1 MPSTQADRS
10 ATRDDRIDC
19 AIHYC
24 NARWR
29 TKPRVTVERIIRL
42 TGYKDSTIRRFVNR
56 MPHQFTIGEDDSIRF
71 ARDYAPQSH
80 PLFGVMLPAGV
91 RRSKHGATYTESESE
106 EIARRMR
113 VVLARSRKL
122 KGS

>member
-29 TKPRVTVERIIRL
+29 TKPRVTVEAFPRGL
-42 TGYKDSTIRRFVNR
+42 
-56 MPHQFTIGEDDSIRF
+56 
-71 ARDYAPQSH
+71 H
-80 PLFGVMLPAGV
+80 PDQ
-91 RRSKHGATYTESESE
+91 
-106 EIARRMR
+106 R
-113 VVLARSRKL
+113 VQADPVKVA
-122 KGS
+122 